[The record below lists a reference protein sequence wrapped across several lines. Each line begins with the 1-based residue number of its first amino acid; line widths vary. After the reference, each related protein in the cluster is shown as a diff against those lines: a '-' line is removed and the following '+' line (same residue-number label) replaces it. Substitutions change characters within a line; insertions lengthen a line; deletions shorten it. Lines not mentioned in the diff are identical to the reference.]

1 MVHNESKGKN
11 FKKMLVAEQTMII
24 VEDSGETY
32 FGLKLPFTLTFS

>member
-24 VEDSGETY
+24 VEDSGETFWFKTSFY
-32 FGLKLPFTLTFS
+32 FDL